1 MCEGVSVRRAIIYQK
16 KHTMLSE
23 LELLVGGGTGGNLV
37 GHCEFGTKNLKVAV
51 ALEMQVLFVVEHG
64 EMGFTISDNRVLQS
78 F

>member
-1 MCEGVSVRRAIIYQK
+1 MF
-16 KHTMLSE
+16 SE

-37 GHCEFGTKNLKVAV
+37 GHCDFVTENLKVAV

-64 EMGFTISDNRVLQS
+64 EMGFTISDNGVLQS